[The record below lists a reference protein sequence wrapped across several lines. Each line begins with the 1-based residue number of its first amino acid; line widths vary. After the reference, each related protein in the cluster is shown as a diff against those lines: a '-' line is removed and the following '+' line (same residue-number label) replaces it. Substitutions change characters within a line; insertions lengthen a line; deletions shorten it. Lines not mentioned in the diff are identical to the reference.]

1 MQLADLQ
8 SFVGVGVARLLDL
21 LDPTMVSAF
30 LQHLR
35 GIPTDAVPHL
45 SLKKTGSSSHDLGF
59 YFRVRDRFKPLEEP

>member
-8 SFVGVGVARLLDL
+8 SFVGVGVPRLLDL

-45 SLKKTGSSSHDLGF
+45 SLKKNGF
-59 YFRVRDRFKPLEEP
+59 ILS